1 MLKEILIGVAIGI
14 IPMVGVV
21 MVQTAARA
29 QKLPKRIARVEAGM
43 VMLLRGNLFVFDALL
58 IIIRCQQGSAANG
71 ELDDLREAMGRSKA
85 EMTEY
90 LSGAAISQKAT
101 P

>member
-1 MLKEILIGVAIGI
+1 MLKDILIA
-14 IPMVGVV
+14 VGGSAATMLVVV
-21 MVQTAARA
+21 MVQILARG